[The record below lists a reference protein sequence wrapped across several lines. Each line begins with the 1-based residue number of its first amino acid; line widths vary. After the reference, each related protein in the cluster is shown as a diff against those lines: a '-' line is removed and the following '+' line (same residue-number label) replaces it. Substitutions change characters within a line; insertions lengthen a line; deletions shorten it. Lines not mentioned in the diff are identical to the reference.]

1 MKLGKRLCS
10 HYLNLDFSEHFL
22 RDDEK
27 HLCVQLPYPIGK
39 PLKNTEIDIID
50 QFSKDL
56 ETYSKQFSTL
66 ERDFQ
71 VVKHK
76 ILTQTFDNSHAA
88 ITQGILNYCNSKKS
102 ESPFL
107 CDYNPYYATGFLEYF
122 CIYNSNYIIRPDCK
136 NRLCVTNLANPWK
149 HKQISLKYFTDE
161 QVIGISSYSNNEML
175 LLRHKSSINL
185 VEVNDNMEIAIKWT
199 KKFKRSL
206 LNSKLN
212 KTKLGVVLSNTK
224 FRLYDIETD
233 KKINSLN
240 YSDPVTYF
248 EFVDNSIAFLNQK
261 SIKIIDQ
268 RSNEC
273 SRLLKPELDNCN
285 YLCSVKICDN
295 LMYVNTRHHLLRTDI
310 RFLKNVEFCTH
321 LMKYSPCYMEY
332 MDHYLCLSSQK
343 ATQKV
348 LFSGN
353 PISSLPHHVP
363 SISESLTKCRLQK
376 DVLLREGFSERLQ
389 KSVGG
394 IKLIRD
400 NNDVYLYSVNSLG
413 DLFRQ
418 KITDD
423 VETNEDDAVNALY
436 KWVNKIPQPPKTLH
450 LTNMAN
456 LSDARFILNKVMKKQ
471 DFTKYTSES
480 PNLKRFIHH
489 FDTIYN
495 RNNVGTT
502 ASNFM
507 LIWDQD
513 EEEEREDVQVVPEV
527 APLEKVTSWME
538 SSYFCD

>member
-122 CIYNSNYIIRPDCK
+122 SIYNSNYIIRPDCK

-161 QVIGISSYSNNEML
+161 QVMGISSYSNNEML

-185 VEVNDNMEIAIKWT
+185 VE
-199 KKFKRSL
+199 
-206 LNSKLN
+206 
-212 KTKLGVVLSNTK
+212 
-224 FRLYDIETD
+224 
-233 KKINSLN
+233 
-240 YSDPVTYF
+240 
-248 EFVDNSIAFLNQK
+248 
-261 SIKIIDQ
+261 
-268 RSNEC
+268 
-273 SRLLKPELDNCN
+273 
-285 YLCSVKICDN
+285 
-295 LMYVNTRHHLLRTDI
+295 
-310 RFLKNVEFCTH
+310 
-321 LMKYSPCYMEY
+321 
-332 MDHYLCLSSQK
+332 
-343 ATQKV
+343 
-348 LFSGN
+348 
-353 PISSLPHHVP
+353 
-363 SISESLTKCRLQK
+363 K